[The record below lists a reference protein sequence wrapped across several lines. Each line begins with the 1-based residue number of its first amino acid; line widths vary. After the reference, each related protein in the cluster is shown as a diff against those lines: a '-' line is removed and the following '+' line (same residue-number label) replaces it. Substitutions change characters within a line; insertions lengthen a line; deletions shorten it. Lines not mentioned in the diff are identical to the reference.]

1 MILVYGDSKYHIIV
15 RMLISHHIWPLT
27 SIKPVVTGGFKH
39 SEYAGPPQSECI
51 NLFPLVGGSA
61 NYSSCQTD
69 SVTQK
74 NILITFNLK
83 HSRVWKTCESCSFIK
98 WRIRDILT
106 YPTTHICSIRGMP
119 AAPASVSD
127 RSISDTQ
134 NFVFLHFQPHSFDLE
149 LSALSEFNICIK
161 TAGYGCFVAL
171 SLTI

>member
-15 RMLISHHIWPLT
+15 HMLISHHIWPLT

-61 NYSSCQTD
+61 HYSSCQTD

-83 HSRVWKTCESCSFIK
+83 HSRVWETCESCSFIK

-106 YPTTHICSIRGMP
+106 YPTTHTCSIRGSSRLCLWQIHFRY
-119 AAPASVSD
+119 AKLCFSSFPASQLWFRAFCTVW
-127 RSISDTQ
+127 
-134 NFVFLHFQPHSFDLE
+134 V
-149 LSALSEFNICIK
+149 
-161 TAGYGCFVAL
+161 
-171 SLTI
+171 